1 MKIGFIGL
9 GNVGGKLAGSLLRN
23 NFDLTVRD
31 LDENL
36 TNSLK
41 DLGAKVAKS
50 PKELAEQSDL
60 IITSLPSP
68 EVSAEVMESE
78 DGILNGLSEKKIWL
92 EMSTTDENEVKRLGK
107 KVIEKKAIPL
117 DGPVSGGC
125 HRAATGNIAIFVGG
139 ERKAFEKILP
149 ALTVMGRKIL
159 HTGELGTASV
169 LKVITNYLASAHLV
183 ALGEAWTVAK
193 KSNLDLAK
201 TYKGIAISSGNSF
214 VHETES
220 QVILNGSYNINFTMD
235 LVLKD
240 TSLFDNLA
248 KKLNAPLEISPQ
260 IVEIFKDGQKK
271 YGSRA
276 WSSMIVKRME
286 DLNNINFPSDIK
298 KLNDEELKVLSEE
311 VRSEMIDAVS
321 KTGGHLGA
329 GLGVVELT
337 VAIHATFDTP
347 HDRLIWDVG
356 HQAYPHKILTGR
368 KNKIH
373 TIRQKE
379 GLAPFPAI
387 SESEF
392 DAFGVGHSSTSISA
406 ALGMTIGSNDKA
418 LAVIGDGALTAGMA
432 VDANVL
438 IFERIREEIKL
449 NKGPARA
456 IELGYEKALSA
467 IIDANITTF
476 ITAVILFAIGSGPV
490 RGFSVTLGLGIIT
503 SVFTAIFVTRLLIV
517 IWFERRRPRK
527 VEV

>member
-9 GNVGGKLAGSLLRN
+9 GNVGGKLASSLLRN

-31 LDENL
+31 LDERL
-36 TNSLK
+36 TKPLK

-50 PKELAEQSDL
+50 AKELAEQTDL

-68 EVSAEVMESE
+68 EVSAEVMEAS
-78 DGILNGLSEKKIWL
+78 DGIINGLSENKIWL
-92 EMSTTDENEVKRLGK
+92 EMSTTDENEVKRLGE
-107 KVIEKKAIPL
+107 KVIAKKSIPM

-149 ALTVMGRKIL
+149 ALTVMGRKVL

-169 LKVITNYLASAHLV
+169 LKVITNYLASVHLV
-183 ALGEAWTVAK
+183 ALGEAWTIAK

-240 TSLFDNLA
+240 TGLFDNLA

-286 DLNNINFPSDIK
+286 DLNNINFRADGFP
-298 KLNDEELKVLSEE
+298 DELIDNEPEE
-311 VRSEMIDAVS
+311 
-321 KTGGHLGA
+321 K
-329 GLGVVELT
+329 
-337 VAIHATFDTP
+337 
-347 HDRLIWDVG
+347 
-356 HQAYPHKILTGR
+356 
-368 KNKIH
+368 
-373 TIRQKE
+373 
-379 GLAPFPAI
+379 
-387 SESEF
+387 
-392 DAFGVGHSSTSISA
+392 
-406 ALGMTIGSNDKA
+406 
-418 LAVIGDGALTAGMA
+418 
-432 VDANVL
+432 
-438 IFERIREEIKL
+438 
-449 NKGPARA
+449 
-456 IELGYEKALSA
+456 GYE
-467 IIDANITTF
+467 I
-476 ITAVILFAIGSGPV
+476 
-490 RGFSVTLGLGIIT
+490 
-503 SVFTAIFVTRLLIV
+503 
-517 IWFERRRPRK
+517 
-527 VEV
+527 

>member
-31 LDENL
+31 LDESL

-50 PKELAEQSDL
+50 PKELAEQTDL

-68 EVSAEVMESE
+68 EVSAEVMEAD
-78 DGILNGLSEKKIWL
+78 DGILNGLSENKIWL
-92 EMSTTDENEVKRLGK
+92 EMSTTDRNEVKRLGE
-107 KVIEKKAIPL
+107 KVIAKKAIPM

-159 HTGELGTASV
+159 HTGELGTASI
-169 LKVITNYLASAHLV
+169 LKVITNYLASVHLV

-193 KSNLDLAK
+193 KSNLDLTK
-201 TYKGIAISSGNSF
+201 TYKGIVISSGNSF

-240 TSLFDNLA
+240 TGLFDNLA
-248 KKLNAPLEISPQ
+248 KKMNAPLEISPQ

-286 DLNNINFPSDIK
+286 DLNNINFRAKGFP
-298 KLNDEELKVLSEE
+298 DELIDNEPEE
-311 VRSEMIDAVS
+311 
-321 KTGGHLGA
+321 K
-329 GLGVVELT
+329 
-337 VAIHATFDTP
+337 
-347 HDRLIWDVG
+347 
-356 HQAYPHKILTGR
+356 
-368 KNKIH
+368 
-373 TIRQKE
+373 
-379 GLAPFPAI
+379 
-387 SESEF
+387 
-392 DAFGVGHSSTSISA
+392 
-406 ALGMTIGSNDKA
+406 
-418 LAVIGDGALTAGMA
+418 
-432 VDANVL
+432 
-438 IFERIREEIKL
+438 
-449 NKGPARA
+449 
-456 IELGYEKALSA
+456 GYE
-467 IIDANITTF
+467 I
-476 ITAVILFAIGSGPV
+476 
-490 RGFSVTLGLGIIT
+490 
-503 SVFTAIFVTRLLIV
+503 
-517 IWFERRRPRK
+517 
-527 VEV
+527 

>member
-9 GNVGGKLAGSLLRN
+9 GNVGGKLAKSLLRN

-31 LDENL
+31 LDERL
-36 TNSLK
+36 TKPLK

-50 PKELAEQSDL
+50 AKELAEKTDL

-68 EVSAEVMESE
+68 EVSAEVMEAS
-78 DGILNGLSEKKIWL
+78 DGIINGLSENKIWL
-92 EMSTTDENEVKRLGK
+92 EMSTTDENEVKRLGE
-107 KVIEKKAIPL
+107 KVIAKKSIPM

-159 HTGELGTASV
+159 HTGELGSASV
-169 LKVITNYLASAHLV
+169 LKVITNYLASVHLV
-183 ALGEAWTVAK
+183 ALGEAWTIAK

-240 TSLFDNLA
+240 TGLFDNLA

-286 DLNNINFPSDIK
+286 DLNNVNFRANGFP
-298 KLNDEELKVLSEE
+298 DELIDNEPEE
-311 VRSEMIDAVS
+311 
-321 KTGGHLGA
+321 K
-329 GLGVVELT
+329 
-337 VAIHATFDTP
+337 
-347 HDRLIWDVG
+347 
-356 HQAYPHKILTGR
+356 
-368 KNKIH
+368 
-373 TIRQKE
+373 
-379 GLAPFPAI
+379 
-387 SESEF
+387 
-392 DAFGVGHSSTSISA
+392 
-406 ALGMTIGSNDKA
+406 
-418 LAVIGDGALTAGMA
+418 
-432 VDANVL
+432 
-438 IFERIREEIKL
+438 
-449 NKGPARA
+449 
-456 IELGYEKALSA
+456 GYE
-467 IIDANITTF
+467 I
-476 ITAVILFAIGSGPV
+476 
-490 RGFSVTLGLGIIT
+490 
-503 SVFTAIFVTRLLIV
+503 
-517 IWFERRRPRK
+517 
-527 VEV
+527 

>member
-41 DLGAKVAKS
+41 DLGAKVAKY

-78 DGILNGLSEKKIWL
+78 DGILNGLSENKIWL

-169 LKVITNYLASAHLV
+169 LKVITNYLASVHLV

-193 KSNLDLAK
+193 KSNLDLSK

-260 IVEIFKDGQKK
+260 IVKIFKDGQKK

-286 DLNNINFPSDIK
+286 DLNNINFRANGFP
-298 KLNDEELKVLSEE
+298 DELVDNEPEE
-311 VRSEMIDAVS
+311 
-321 KTGGHLGA
+321 K
-329 GLGVVELT
+329 
-337 VAIHATFDTP
+337 
-347 HDRLIWDVG
+347 
-356 HQAYPHKILTGR
+356 
-368 KNKIH
+368 
-373 TIRQKE
+373 
-379 GLAPFPAI
+379 
-387 SESEF
+387 
-392 DAFGVGHSSTSISA
+392 
-406 ALGMTIGSNDKA
+406 
-418 LAVIGDGALTAGMA
+418 
-432 VDANVL
+432 
-438 IFERIREEIKL
+438 
-449 NKGPARA
+449 
-456 IELGYEKALSA
+456 GYE
-467 IIDANITTF
+467 I
-476 ITAVILFAIGSGPV
+476 
-490 RGFSVTLGLGIIT
+490 
-503 SVFTAIFVTRLLIV
+503 
-517 IWFERRRPRK
+517 
-527 VEV
+527 